1 MSANHRIEEE
11 STPAAGLADALYFD
25 SGEHRLFGW
34 HHRGSEAKTADSGL
48 VICKPFGYEAICA
61 HRSVRAFAEAAASL
75 GVPTLRFD
83 YAGTGDSSEIDPQI
97 DQIDAW
103 IKDVVA
109 AVAELQRLTG
119 VQRVYIMG
127 FRLGAMLATLAA
139 RRCPAVSGLILVA
152 PIVNGR
158 RYLRELR
165 TMRLA
170 ASIAAEPAETAPRK
184 PGDSEAAK
192 AGPLEVSG
200 FLYSAATLAA
210 LAQVDLEPRDLAP
223 STEILVIDGNRMP
236 AARRWAEELSGLGV
250 SVTYRPLPGLVE
262 MTMTAPQFASIPR
275 EMIAAM
281 CEWLTRSFGSSAS
294 TERGAVRYPESSTAP
309 SSAVL
314 NLPSDATARHAA
326 VTEHPLFLTS
336 QATLFGIVTEPGQA
350 ETRRRAVILV
360 NAGADYHIG
369 ASGMYVGFARQ
380 WARRGYVVLRMDLCG
395 LGDSA
400 TRPGRPDNE
409 VFPPAAVDDIRAA
422 VEWVRTRYGV
432 RDITLGGVCSGAYH
446 ALRAAV
452 AAVPV
457 DRILMI
463 NPEVFFWNESMSIFD
478 MQVTEVVG
486 KKVYRDKIL
495 SAAAL
500 KRLLGGQVNIRYI
513 LTFYARRI
521 LFGLE
526 SNFRDW
532 ARRLHIRL
540 PNDLG
545 SELEEIAA
553 RGLRI
558 VFVFSRG
565 ERGIELLEMQ
575 GGISLKRLGE
585 CCRMHIIDGADHV
598 FSKLE
603 SRAELERILSDELF
617 APMDRGAP
625 PRREFRKSAPPGA

>member
-1 MSANHRIEEE
+1 
-11 STPAAGLADALYFD
+11 
-25 SGEHRLFGW
+25 
-34 HHRGSEAKTADSGL
+34 
-48 VICKPFGYEAICA
+48 
-61 HRSVRAFAEAAASL
+61 
-75 GVPTLRFD
+75 
-83 YAGTGDSSEIDPQI
+83 
-97 DQIDAW
+97 
-103 IKDVVA
+103 
-109 AVAELQRLTG
+109 
-119 VQRVYIMG
+119 
-127 FRLGAMLATLAA
+127 
-139 RRCPAVSGLILVA
+139 
-152 PIVNGR
+152 
-158 RYLRELR
+158 
-165 TMRLA
+165 
-170 ASIAAEPAETAPRK
+170 
-184 PGDSEAAK
+184 
-192 AGPLEVSG
+192 
-200 FLYSAATLAA
+200 
-210 LAQVDLEPRDLAP
+210 
-223 STEILVIDGNRMP
+223 
-236 AARRWAEELSGLGV
+236 
-250 SVTYRPLPGLVE
+250 
-262 MTMTAPQFASIPR
+262 
-275 EMIAAM
+275 
-281 CEWLTRSFGSSAS
+281 
-294 TERGAVRYPESSTAP
+294 
-309 SSAVL
+309 
-314 NLPSDATARHAA
+314 
-326 VTEHPLFLTS
+326 
-336 QATLFGIVTEPGQA
+336 
-350 ETRRRAVILV
+350 
-360 NAGADYHIG
+360 
-369 ASGMYVGFARQ
+369 
-380 WARRGYVVLRMDLCG
+380 MDLCG
-395 LGDSA
+395 LGDSG

-463 NPEVFFWNESMSIFD
+463 NPETFFWNESMSIFD
-478 MQVTEVVG
+478 MQVAEVVG
-486 KKVYRDKIL
+486 KEARRDKIL

-500 KRLLGGQVNIRYI
+500 KRLLTGQVNIRYI
-513 LTFYARRI
+513 LARHARR
-521 LFGLE
+521 LLLGLE
-526 SNFRDW
+526 SNFRDL